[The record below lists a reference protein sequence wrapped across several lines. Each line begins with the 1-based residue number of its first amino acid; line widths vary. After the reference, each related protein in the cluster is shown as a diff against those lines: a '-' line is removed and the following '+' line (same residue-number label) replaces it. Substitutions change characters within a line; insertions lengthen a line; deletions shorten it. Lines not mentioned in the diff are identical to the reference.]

1 MSTEYYEEVF
11 EVSTPANLEVS
22 NVRGPVSIKEGD
34 SDKILVKATK
44 YLNTGE
50 AESTIVEITQRKDGT
65 VEAKTEF
72 PKKGWGIRNKP
83 CKVEYEIT
91 TPKSCSVLIK
101 TINSSLEI
109 LGLEGEF
116 KLNSVNGAIKL
127 EDLTGEFILK
137 SVNGK
142 VRAKNLTGSAQ
153 LNSVNGTIKI
163 LESNIPSIQSKSVNG
178 KVILQSPLGEG
189 PYDINSVSGTVK
201 LVVPDDTN
209 CTIEAKSVS
218 GGLKTD
224 LPTSRYAK
232 NSGRIF
238 AELGSGG
245 TQINMKSVS
254 GGLYIVTDL
263 ESKGSSLSE
272 KFKVNSKEERLDILT
287 KLEKGESTIEE
298 TLKELSI

>member
-22 NVRGPVSIKEGD
+22 NVSGTVSIKEGD

-44 YLNTGE
+44 YLDSGDVD
-50 AESTIVEITQRKDGT
+50 STIVEITQRKDGT

-72 PKKGWGIRNKP
+72 AKRGWGLLVKP

-91 TPKSCSVLIK
+91 TPKSCSVLVK
-101 TINSSLEI
+101 SVNSSLEI

-116 KLNSVNGAIKL
+116 KLNSVNGTIKL
-127 EDLTGEFILK
+127 EDLTGEFKLK

-142 VRAKNLTGSAQ
+142 VRAKNLTGAAR
-153 LNSVNGTIKI
+153 LESVNGSIKI
-163 LESNIPSIQSKSVNG
+163 LESTITSIQSKSVNG

-201 LVVPDDTN
+201 LVVPEDTN
-209 CTIEAKSVS
+209 CTIKAKSIS

-224 LPTSRYAK
+224 IPTSRYSK
-232 NSGRIF
+232 NSGQIF
-238 AELGSGG
+238 AELGGGG

-254 GGLYIVTDL
+254 GGLYIITDL
-263 ESKGSSLSE
+263 DSNGASLSE
-272 KFKVNSKEERLDILT
+272 KFKVSSKEERLDILT

-298 TLKELSI
+298 TLKELST